1 MKKRILLGIDA
12 PISPATQQALRM
24 AGSLAEELSSQTV
37 FVLLHVIP
45 APAMT
50 TPGIGIY
57 GGHVQMPLLTSEQRE
72 RGEAALRRARALLL
86 DRGLMPEQI
95 EMVLRQGAPAEELVK
110 TAKELQVEMIVMG
123 NRGNSWRQRLRRFF
137 IGSVSR
143 RILAIANCPVTI
155 VAPPAPEPAQRR
167 PRDLVKWYESSI
179 THYLEEHTGDLTVF
193 TPQEV
198 TRTFALPDNKEPGR
212 KERAAAILALEQ
224 LASNGILCRHDIKG
238 EIRYVND

>member
-24 AGSLAEELSSQTV
+24 VSSLAEELSLQMAL
-37 FVLLHVIP
+37 VLLHVIP
-45 APAMT
+45 APALT

-57 GGHVQMPLLTSEQRE
+57 GGHVQMPLLTGEQRE
-72 RGEAALRRARALLL
+72 RGETALRKARALLL
-86 DRGLMPEQI
+86 DSGLSPGQI
-95 EMVLRQGAPAEELVK
+95 EMMLRQGAPAEEVVK
-110 TAKELQVEMIVMG
+110 TAKELQVEMIVVG
-123 NRGNSWRQRLRRFF
+123 SRGNSWRQRVRRFF
-137 IGSVSR
+137 MGSVSR
-143 RILAIANCPVTI
+143 RILAMANCPVTI
-155 VAPPAPEPAQRR
+155 VTAPQPERR
-167 PRDLVKWYESSI
+167 KRPHDLVKWYESSI

-198 TRTFALPDNKEPGR
+198 TRTFALPDNKQPGR

-224 LASNGILCRHDIKG
+224 LANNGVLCRHDVKG